1 MTQLADTLL
10 TIDRACQMT
19 NVSRAGYYR
28 AWQEHA
34 PKQEDLELRSR
45 IQQLCLDYRLLGT
58 RRVTARL
65 RAEGWPVCRK
75 RVQRLMRLDNLLA
88 LRKRRYVVTT
98 DARHTYAVYHNLAAG
113 FRPSGPNQ
121 LWVADLT
128 YIRLREQ
135 FVYLAVILD
144 AWSRRVVGWA
154 LGETLEADLAVA
166 ALRQALADRAVSPG
180 ILHHSDR
187 GVQYCSQAYVELLQG
202 SGFTISMSRA
212 GNPYDN
218 ALAESF
224 MRTLKCEEVY
234 LREYRDLED
243 ARLRI
248 GEFLE
253 DYYNRRRLHS
263 SLAYLTPAAFEEA
276 HG

>member
-1 MTQLADTLL
+1 MTQLEDSPL
-10 TIDRACQMT
+10 TIDRACQIA

-34 PKQEDLELRSR
+34 PKQVDIELRSR
-45 IQQLCLDYRLLGT
+45 IQQICLDYRLMGT
-58 RRVTARL
+58 RRVTAAL
-65 RAEGWPVCRK
+65 RAEGILVCRK
-75 RVQRLMRLDNLLA
+75 RVQRLMRIDNLLV

-98 DARHTYAVYHNLAAG
+98 DSRHTYAVYHNLISD
-113 FRPSGPNQ
+113 FRPTGPNQ
-121 LWVADLT
+121 LWVADIT
-128 YIRLREQ
+128 YIRLREE

-144 AWSRRVVGWA
+144 AWSRRVVGWS
-154 LGETLEADLAVA
+154 LGDTLRAELAVA
-166 ALRQALADRAVSPG
+166 ALKNALADRNVPQG
-180 ILHHSDR
+180 IIHHSDR
-187 GVQYCSQAYVELLQG
+187 GVQYCAEVYVTLLKA

-234 LREYRDLED
+234 LRDYRDSHD
-243 ARLRI
+243 ARERI
-248 GEFLE
+248 GEFLD

-263 SLAYLTPAAFEEA
+263 SLAYLTPVAFEEVR
-276 HG
+276 G